1 MKIKDG
7 IQAVQTDILK
17 KIRAILS
24 KREDYESRLKNEL
37 ASDFLDA
44 KTLDGFIIN
53 CIVKYKIHYNELP
66 DYYQDN
72 VSFLVKICKRN
83 IKFLDEI
90 ASSGYS
96 DRVLLSVLKTLNLN
110 DNDIKSLNGKTK
122 KIIRSIMKN
131 SVESSEVSI

>member
-44 KTLDGFIIN
+44 KTLDSFIIN
-53 CIVKYKIHYNELP
+53 CIVKYKIHYNE
-66 DYYQDN
+66 
-72 VSFLVKICKRN
+72 
-83 IKFLDEI
+83 
-90 ASSGYS
+90 
-96 DRVLLSVLKTLNLN
+96 
-110 DNDIKSLNGKTK
+110 
-122 KIIRSIMKN
+122 
-131 SVESSEVSI
+131 